1 MCIAQRGSNRHNRF
15 LTWVEYD
22 DGGRRSFII
31 IPEGREGKGWKSC
44 ALELQ
49 KVLAFFETDV
59 SARCSSSI
67 VFHGGFQTFSMG
79 GSVSMVEK
87 KNSTRVVSSRSYVE
101 AMVRLGPV
109 PSSDT
114 RRKGNYGILD
124 GSGIGVRML
133 EARVHLGHSHGIP

>member
-1 MCIAQRGSNRHNRF
+1 VCIAQRGSNHHNQF

-22 DGGRRSFII
+22 DGGLRSFII

-49 KVLAFFETDV
+49 KVLAFFETYV
-59 SARCSSSI
+59 NARCSSSR
-67 VFHGGFQTFSMG
+67 VFHSGVQMFSMG

-87 KNSTRVVSSRSYVE
+87 KNSTRVVSSTSYAE
-101 AMVRLGPV
+101 ALVRPGPV
-109 PSSDT
+109 PSSAT

-124 GSGIGVRML
+124 GSRIGF
-133 EARVHLGHSHGIP
+133 EC